1 MHLSFIDRI
10 IEDRVTIEPS
20 VRKAA
25 LTFNIKLVGAAAASH
40 LYSNNSNPR
49 KTCQ

>member
-25 LTFNIKLVGAAAASH
+25 LTFNIKLVGAAGKPPLFKQFKSA
-40 LYSNNSNPR
+40 
-49 KTCQ
+49 